1 MTLQRNV
8 AFGTDGMMKIA
19 WSEELTLSTAASE
32 FQLFGLLKGHSPS
45 NAPVNLSFMFSLVL
59 RCSASSLYAGC
70 VGCARERFISVPHYW
85 KEHRK
90 VSTEWSRVSTL
101 YKQGNWSIQ
110 IAVPAPRTGFPVSV
124 SRDLSVPPHSRGTCR
139 VSLQFS
145 QFHRFFKNQYI
156 SSALNN
162 SF

>member
-1 MTLQRNV
+1 MQDVWDVPEKDLSLSLTTGRNIGRS
-8 AFGTDGMMKIA
+8 A
-19 WSEELTLSTAASE
+19 LSG
-32 FQLFGLLKGHSPS
+32 Q
-45 NAPVNLSFMFSLVL
+45 
-59 RCSASSLYAGC
+59 GC
-70 VGCARERFISVPHYW
+70 PLCTNRE
-85 KEHRK
+85 
-90 VSTEWSRVSTL
+90 T
-101 YKQGNWSIQ
+101 SIQ

-145 QFHRFFKNQYI
+145 QFHRFFKNQFI